1 MVKILDKYDFPE
13 QYHYSK
19 DHMWAKIE
27 DRKVRTGLTD
37 FGQQI
42 AGKILMVRPRPL
54 GKKVAQGRIL
64 GTMETG
70 KWVGPLR
77 SPVSG
82 TIVEFNEALRVVK
95 TADLVNKDPYGA
107 GWMFVLE
114 PTHLEDDLKN
124 LVSDPMK
131 IEEWLREEIARIE
144 AEQ

>member
-1 MVKILDKYDFPE
+1 MAKILGKYDFPE
-13 QYHYSK
+13 QYHYSE

-27 DRKVRTGLTD
+27 DRKVRIGLTD

-54 GKKVAQGRIL
+54 GKMVAQGRIL

-82 TIVEFNEALRVVK
+82 TIVGFNEALRAVK

-107 GWMFVLE
+107 GWMFITE
-114 PTHLEDDLKN
+114 PTNLEDDLRN
-124 LVSDPMK
+124 LMSDSGK
-131 IEEWLREEIARIE
+131 IEEWLKEEIERVE